1 MSPEGSSPERF
12 APRTLARIYGA
23 IGLFGIAAGFFD
35 IAYIR
40 GRVLIGGDA
49 IATAHNLLAYG
60 ALFRSGIAL
69 HLFMVML
76 NVVAEVIA
84 FFLFR
89 RVNPLIAT
97 LALASALVGASI
109 ESLDMLASLV
119 PLHIA
124 GEHTMAVFSPSQR
137 DALSYLA
144 LQLQD
149 AGLLISFLFWGL
161 GELLT
166 GYLIFRSGF
175 LPRILGILLGISG
188 LVYLSDPLLSFGC
201 PALGTIL
208 FPGALALC
216 LPGELLIALWTAT
229 VGLNVENWT
238 QCSRAP
244 RSRQA
249 T

>member
-1 MSPEGSSPERF
+1 MIPEKSSPTRF

-35 IAYIR
+35 IAYVR
-40 GRVLIGGDA
+40 GRILIGGDA
-49 IATAHNLLAYG
+49 VATAHNLLAYG

-97 LALASALVGASI
+97 LALGSALVGASI

-124 GEHTMAVFSPSQR
+124 GEHTMAVFSASQR

-161 GELLT
+161 GEVLT

-175 LPRILGILLGISG
+175 LPRVLGLLLGISG
-188 LVYLSDPLLSFGC
+188 LVYLADPLLSFGC
-201 PALGTIL
+201 PAVGALL
-208 FPGALALC
+208 FPSALALC

-229 VGLNVENWT
+229 VGLNVEKW
-238 QCSRAP
+238 QQQGLPP
-244 RSRQA
+244 RS
-249 T
+249 THTT

>member
-1 MSPEGSSPERF
+1 MSPDGSSLTQF
-12 APRTLARIYGA
+12 APRALARIYGA
-23 IGLFGIAAGFFD
+23 IGLFGIAAGSFD
-35 IAYIR
+35 IAYVR
-40 GRVLIGGDA
+40 GRILIGGDA
-49 IATAHNLLAYG
+49 VATAHNLLAYG

-124 GEHTMAVFSPSQR
+124 GEHTMAVFSASQR

-161 GELLT
+161 GEVLT

-175 LPRILGILLGISG
+175 LPRALGLLLSISG
-188 LVYLSDPLLSFGC
+188 LVYLADPLLSFGC
-201 PALGTIL
+201 PAVGEIL
-208 FPGALALC
+208 FPAALALC

-229 VGLNVENWT
+229 VGLNVEKW
-238 QCSRAP
+238 QQQSLPP
-244 RSRQA
+244 RSKHA